1 MNIPQNPHTFMACSP
16 LPRFNQKIKQANA
29 ILISLPMILRQD
41 PYSRAKGVQE
51 VRDDGEDGGPDKS
64 STNCRNHPISCYMIE
79 PWRPGNNHTLQ
90 FAWRRHYNSAGLNAE
105 HRSFLKFTYR
115 HSTRSIYIVF
125 RCVVSGICSVHLFKA
140 SLTKI

>member
-1 MNIPQNPHTFMACSP
+1 MACSP
-16 LPRFNQKIKQANA
+16 LPGFNQKIKQANT

-41 PYSRAKGVQE
+41 SYSRTKGVHE
-51 VRDDGEDGGPDKS
+51 AGDDGEDGGPDKS

-79 PWRPGNNHTLQ
+79 PWRPANNHTLQ
-90 FAWRRHYNSAGLNAE
+90 FAWRRHYNGAGLNAG

-115 HSTRSIYIVF
+115 HSTRSVCIVF
-125 RCVVSGICSVHLFKA
+125 RCIVFGICPVRFFKT